1 MDWKNNANLFFIKMI
16 KNSYIILSLFCVL
29 QVVGQFNPQ
38 SKKITEKFFPENDKI
53 DNVTPAL
60 QKKKGF
66 TNYEELI
73 LFLTE
78 LKAKHTNYVT
88 ISYIGESQKGN
99 KIPLIKLTNPNT
111 KEEKIKVWI
120 QGGLHG
126 NETASTEGVLY
137 LLYNLLNNTE
147 YKYLLD
153 KIELA
158 VVPMANI
165 DGYIKQNRYAA
176 NGLDLNRDQTKLMA
190 PESVALKQAFSNFNP
205 EVGLDFHEYNP
216 YRKDFS
222 KLSNFGIASY
232 YDVMLLYSGNLN
244 VPKNIRTLTDSL
256 FVQNARKELNSNN
269 LTHHDY
275 ISSEDY
281 HGEIRFNQGSS
292 NSRSSATSFALT
304 NTISTLI
311 EVRGVGLEKTS
322 FKRRINTAFIIGMS
336 YLKTAY
342 DNSKL
347 VKEEIVKAQY
357 ITNEVTVTSTRE
369 IYKDS
374 IQVIDL
380 DTDNLIKLEITIR
393 DALQSR
399 PKLVR
404 NLPDAYII
412 ESNQEELIKK
422 LEIFGIKVNIL
433 EVATEYNVQAY
444 AVTSY
449 ENGGVPYE
457 KMNLQTVETELINK
471 TIFFPKGTFLITTNQ
486 KNVPIMTEV
495 LEPEAP
501 NSFISFGVL
510 KTELDQELPIY
521 RLPKKN

>member
-1 MDWKNNANLFFIKMI
+1 
-16 KNSYIILSLFCVL
+16 
-29 QVVGQFNPQ
+29 
-38 SKKITEKFFPENDKI
+38 
-53 DNVTPAL
+53 
-60 QKKKGF
+60 
-66 TNYEELI
+66 
-73 LFLTE
+73 
-78 LKAKHTNYVT
+78 
-88 ISYIGESQKGN
+88 
-99 KIPLIKLTNPNT
+99 
-111 KEEKIKVWI
+111 
-120 QGGLHG
+120 
-126 NETASTEGVLY
+126 
-137 LLYNLLNNTE
+137 
-147 YKYLLD
+147 
-153 KIELA
+153 
-158 VVPMANI
+158 MANI

-256 FVQNARKELNSNN
+256 FVQNARKELNSNS

>member
-1 MDWKNNANLFFIKMI
+1 MDWKNNANLFFINMK
-16 KNSYIILSLFCVL
+16 KNSYIILILFGVL
-29 QVVGQFNPQ
+29 QGFAQFTPQ
-38 SKKITEKFFPENDKI
+38 SKKITEKFFPDDDTIENI
-53 DNVTPAL
+53 TPAL

-73 LFLTE
+73 SFLND
-78 LKAKHTNYVT
+78 LKAKHADYVS
-88 ISYIGESQKGN
+88 ISFIGESQKGN
-99 KIPLIKLTNPNT
+99 TIPLVKLTNPNA
-111 KEEKIKVWI
+111 KELKIKVWI

-126 NETASTEGVLY
+126 NEPASTEGVLY
-137 LLYNLLNNTE
+137 LLYNLLNNSK

-205 EVGLDFHEYNP
+205 EIGLDFHEYNP

-244 VPKNIRTLTDSL
+244 VPKNIRVLTDSL
-256 FVQNARKELNSNN
+256 FVKNATKELDSNS

-275 ISSEDY
+275 MSTEDY

-292 NSRSSATSFALT
+292 NSRSSATSYALT
-304 NTISTLI
+304 NTISTLV

-322 FKRRINTAFIIGMS
+322 FKRRINTTFLIGMS

-347 VKEEIVKAQY
+347 VQEAIAKAPY
-357 ITNEVTVTSTRE
+357 NTNEITVTSTRE
-369 IYKDS
+369 VYKDS

-380 DTDNLIKLEITIR
+380 DTDDLISLEVTIR
-393 DALQSR
+393 DALQSK

-404 NLPDAYII
+404 SLPDAYII
-412 ESNQEELIKK
+412 DSNQEELVKK
-422 LEIFGIKVNIL
+422 LEILGLKVNKL
-433 EVATEYNVQAY
+433 EEANAYDVQAY
-444 AVTSY
+444 VVTSY
-449 ENGGVPYE
+449 ANGGVPFE
-457 KMNLQTVETELINK
+457 KMNLQTVETKLIDK
-471 TIFFPKGTFLITTNQ
+471 TIVFPMGTFIVTTNQ
-486 KNVPIMTEV
+486 KNAPIITEV